1 MGLVNEN
8 KSENHRRESGKGCGK
23 TEPSYHTSLNK
34 RFGSGIG
41 MTSRQIM
48 TLAVLLSLLL
58 LASCGPTGKASGPVS
73 RPDIQIAGSAPEPSP
88 APQPA
93 SPTGA
98 ASTQTPSTEP
108 AQTPSPA
115 EAAPKSQTAPTET
128 GYTTLKLVPAG
139 DATDDE
145 IVKAMTLLQ
154 VELGVKPELKVKQ
167 VSRTGKGRDSVI
179 LVATELS
186 STKPIIAV
194 VNALKNRDRFEGK
207 LGDKILFNN
216 NDLRF
221 VCRLPVC
228 AAVEDMG
235 ECPLVPGG
243 YACAWTFGIVIWE
256 SAGQRVADA
265 SKGMPTR
272 LDGGEEIID
281 TPINLYLNNKLLDY
295 VYIPS
300 NMTSAPITDMSITGN
315 ATGPSQKEAQK
326 KAAAD
331 MDRIRD
337 MMSRKLLPIEMNII
351 E

>member
-1 MGLVNEN
+1 M
-8 KSENHRRESGKGCGK
+8 K
-23 TEPSYHTSLNK
+23 
-34 RFGSGIG
+34 
-41 MTSRQIM
+41 
-48 TLAVLLSLLL
+48 LA
-58 LASCGPTGKASGPVS
+58 
-73 RPDIQIAGSAPEPSP
+73 
-88 APQPA
+88 
-93 SPTGA
+93 
-98 ASTQTPSTEP
+98 
-108 AQTPSPA
+108 
-115 EAAPKSQTAPTET
+115 
-128 GYTTLKLVPAG
+128 PAG

-145 IVKAMTLLQ
+145 IVKAMALLQ

-167 VSRTGKGRDSVI
+167 VSRTGKGKDSLI

-186 STKPIIAV
+186 STKPLIAV

-207 LGDKILFNN
+207 LGDKVLFNN

-235 ECPLVPGG
+235 ECPSVPGG

-272 LDGGEEIID
+272 IDAGEEIID
-281 TPINLYLNNKLLDY
+281 TPINLYLNNRFLDY
-295 VYIPS
+295 VYIPA
-300 NMTSAPITDMSITGN
+300 NMTNAPITDMSITGN
-315 ATGPSQKEAQK
+315 ATGLNQKDAQK
-326 KAAAD
+326 KAAAE

-337 MMSRKLLPIEMNII
+337 TMSRKLLPIELNIV